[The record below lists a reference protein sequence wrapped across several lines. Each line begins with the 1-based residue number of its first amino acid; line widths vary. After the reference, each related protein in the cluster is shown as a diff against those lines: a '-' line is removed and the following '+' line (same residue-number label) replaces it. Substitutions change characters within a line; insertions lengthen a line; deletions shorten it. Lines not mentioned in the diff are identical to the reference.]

1 MKKGTLYGIGV
12 GPGDPGLITVKGRE
26 VIGACRHVFAP
37 KARIKSESLALQIA
51 GRYAGAGA
59 QIHEVVFPMVEDE
72 AVLERHWNECAAEIV
87 ALLDAGEDV
96 CFLTLGDTLLYST
109 HIYLV
114 RAVQA
119 LAPAAAV
126 VTIPGVNS
134 FSAAAALTGFPLGE
148 GKKPLLVIPVSDD
161 LDVVRE
167 AIDGERTVVL
177 MKIGKRLPEIV
188 ALLEARGLARRSVF
202 VARAGLEGERVET
215 DLTKLDGR
223 GGAAR
228 LPLGD
233 PRPGGKEG
241 PGMKV
246 IFVGAGP
253 GTRNC

>member
-72 AVLERHWNECAAEIV
+72 AVLARHWNECAAGIV
-87 ALLDAGEDV
+87 ALLEAGEDV

-114 RAVQA
+114 RAVKA
-119 LAPAAAV
+119 LSPEAGI
-126 VTIPGVNS
+126 VTIPGVNA

-148 GKKPLLVIPVSDD
+148 GKRPLLVIPVSDD
-161 LDVVRE
+161 LEIVRE

-177 MKIGKRLPEIV
+177 MKVGKRLPEIV
-188 ALLEARGLARRSVF
+188 ALLEERGLAQRSVF
-202 VARAGLEGERVET
+202 VARVGLEGERVET
-215 DLTKLDGR
+215 DLTKLRDG
-223 GGAAR
+223 GE
-228 LPLGD
+228 LLGYLS
-233 PRPGGKEG
+233 
-241 PGMKV
+241 V
-246 IFVGAGP
+246 ILVPAERQVSG
-253 GTRNC
+253 

>member
-59 QIHEVVFPMVEDE
+59 QIHEVVFPMVEEE
-72 AVLERHWNECAAEIV
+72 AVLERHWNECAAEIA
-87 ALLDAGEDV
+87 ALLEAGEDV

-114 RAVQA
+114 RALKA
-119 LAPAAAV
+119 LSPEAAV
-126 VTIPGVNS
+126 VTIPGVNA

-148 GKKPLLVIPVSDD
+148 GKRPLLVIPVSDD
-161 LDVVRE
+161 LEIVRE

-177 MKIGKRLPEIV
+177 MKVGKRLPEIV
-188 ALLEARGLARRSVF
+188 ALLEARGLAQRSVF
-202 VARAGLEGERVET
+202 VARVGLEGERVET
-215 DLTKLDGR
+215 DLTRLKA
-223 GGAAR
+223 GGEQ
-228 LPLGD
+228 LGYLSVILV
-233 PRPGGKEG
+233 PAER
-241 PGMKV
+241 KV
-246 IFVGAGP
+246 SA
-253 GTRNC
+253 

>member
-72 AVLERHWNECAAEIV
+72 AVLERHWHECAVEID
-87 ALLDAGEDV
+87 ALLEAGEDV

-114 RAVQA
+114 RALKA
-119 LAPAAAV
+119 LSPEAAV
-126 VTIPGVNS
+126 VTIPGVNA

-148 GKKPLLVIPVSDD
+148 GKRPLLVIPVSDD
-161 LDVVRE
+161 LEIVRE

-177 MKIGKRLPEIV
+177 MKVGRRLPEIV
-188 ALLEARGLARRSVF
+188 ALLEARGLAQRSVF
-202 VARAGLEGERVET
+202 VARVGLEGERVET
-215 DLTKLDGR
+215 DLTRLKA
-223 GGAAR
+223 GGEQ
-228 LPLGD
+228 LGYLS
-233 PRPGGKEG
+233 
-241 PGMKV
+241 V
-246 IFVGAGP
+246 ILVPAQ
-253 GTRNC
+253 RQVQA

>member
-1 MKKGTLYGIGV
+1 MKKGTLYGVGV
-12 GPGDPGLITVKGRE
+12 GPGDPGLITVKGRD

-37 KARIKSESLALQIA
+37 KARIKSESLALRIA
-51 GRYAGAGA
+51 ARYVGAGA
-59 QIHEVVFPMVEDE
+59 KLHEFVFPMVEDDM
-72 AVLERHWNECAAEIV
+72 VLERHWRECAAEIV

-119 LAPAAAV
+119 LSPRAAV

-161 LDVVRE
+161 LDVVRD

-188 ALLEARGLARRSVF
+188 ALLEERGLARRSVF

-215 DLTKLDGR
+215 DLTNLAGER
-223 GGAAR
+223 EQ
-228 LPLGD
+228 LGYLS
-233 PRPGGKEG
+233 
-241 PGMKV
+241 V
-246 IFVGAGP
+246 ILVPAE
-253 GTRNC
+253 RKAQA

>member
-26 VIGACRHVFAP
+26 VSGACRHVFAP
-37 KARIKSESLALQIA
+37 KARIKAESLALQIA

-114 RAVQA
+114 RAVKA
-119 LAPAAAV
+119 LSPQAAV
-126 VTIPGVNS
+126 VTIPGVNA

-161 LDVVRE
+161 LEIVRE

-177 MKIGKRLPEIV
+177 MKVGRRLPEIV
-188 ALLEARGLARRSVF
+188 ALLEERGLARRSVF
-202 VARAGLEGERVET
+202 VARVGLEGERVET
-215 DLTKLDGR
+215 DLSKLKT
-223 GGAAR
+223 GGEQ
-228 LPLGD
+228 LGYLS
-233 PRPGGKEG
+233 
-241 PGMKV
+241 V
-246 IFVGAGP
+246 ILIPAERKAP
-253 GTRNC
+253 A

>member
-37 KARIKSESLALQIA
+37 KARIKAESLALQIA

-72 AVLERHWNECAAEIV
+72 AVLERHWRECAAEIV

-114 RAVQA
+114 RAVKA
-119 LAPAAAV
+119 LSPQAAV

-148 GKKPLLVIPVSDD
+148 GKQPLLVIPVSDN
-161 LDVVRE
+161 LEVIRE
-167 AIDGERTVVL
+167 ALDGECTIVL

-188 ALLEARGLARRSVF
+188 ALLEERGRARGSVF
-202 VARAGLEGERVET
+202 VARAGLEGQRVET
-215 DLTKLDGR
+215 DLTQLKSA
-223 GGAAR
+223 GA
-228 LPLGD
+228 D
-233 PRPGGKEG
+233 PGYLSVLLIPAERK
-241 PGMKV
+241 
-246 IFVGAGP
+246 ASA
-253 GTRNC
+253 

>member
-1 MKKGTLYGIGV
+1 MKKGTLYGVGV

-72 AVLERHWNECAAEIV
+72 AVLERHWRECAAGIV

-119 LAPAAAV
+119 LSPEAAV
-126 VTIPGVNS
+126 VTVPGVNS

-148 GKKPLLVIPVSDD
+148 GKQPLLVIPVSDN
-161 LDVVRE
+161 LEVIRE
-167 AIDGERTVVL
+167 ALDGEHTIVL

-188 ALLEARGLARRSVF
+188 ALLEKRGRARGSVF

-215 DLTKLDGR
+215 DLTKLKSA
-223 GGAAR
+223 GA
-228 LPLGD
+228 D
-233 PRPGGKEG
+233 PGYLSVLLIPAERK
-241 PGMKV
+241 
-246 IFVGAGP
+246 ASA
-253 GTRNC
+253 

>member
-1 MKKGTLYGIGV
+1 MKKGTLYGVGV
-12 GPGDPGLITVKGRE
+12 GPGDPGLITVRGRE

-51 GRYAGAGA
+51 GRYAGEGA
-59 QIHEVVFPMVEDE
+59 TIHEVVFPMVEDE
-72 AVLERHWNECAAEIV
+72 MVLERHWRECAAEIV

-119 LAPAAAV
+119 LAPGAAV
-126 VTIPGVNS
+126 VTVPGVNS

-188 ALLEARGLARRSVF
+188 ALLETRGLARRSVF
-202 VARAGLEGERVET
+202 VARAGLDGERIET
-215 DLTKLDGR
+215 DLTKFT
-223 GGAAR
+223 AAGEQ
-228 LPLGD
+228 LGYLS
-233 PRPGGKEG
+233 
-241 PGMKV
+241 V
-246 IFVGAGP
+246 ILVPAE
-253 GTRNC
+253 RKAQA